1 MRGCRSNREKHTHL
15 VVGNANSRHR
25 IRICPQIVLHEL
37 DPLLLHVL
45 AAVTKGFP
53 TLLPLHHRILESAS
67 EVGVVALVRLDS
79 LLSALELQV
88 HLLQVAALYE
98 RALRGVRIDPHTV
111 RFVLLACPSD
121 VAFLGLLVL
130 EFLLDRGLDP
140 AFVLLLL
147 LEECSRRSLE
157 VILDCLRNDK
167 VGLCLLFRLLFE
179 GIQGC
184 AKFSKIDAQRNVT
197 TPESNERTLFRLSP
211 M

>member
-1 MRGCRSNREKHTHL
+1 MRGCRSNRGKHTHL
-15 VVGNANSRHR
+15 VVRNANSRHR

-121 VAFLGLLVL
+121 VTLLGLLVL
-130 EFLLDRGLDP
+130 KFLLNRRLDT
-140 AFVLLLL
+140 ALVLLLL
-147 LEECSRRSLE
+147 LEERRRRALEISLDSLCDDE
-157 VILDCLRNDK
+157 
-167 VGLCLLFRLLFE
+167 VGLRLLFRLLFE
-179 GIQGC
+179 GIQRRTE
-184 AKFSKIDAQRNVT
+184 FSGMDAQRNIT
-197 TPESNERTLFRLSP
+197 APESNEHTLFRLSP
-211 M
+211 K